1 MKGTKTNYILNDHYF
16 DISLLKHSVDYL
28 CIYIYIQ
35 LKSIDNLFLKSILHI
50 DGFDKTGEPFN
61 EL

>member
-1 MKGTKTNYILNDHYF
+1 MMVQVIILIG
-16 DISLLKHSVDYL
+16 ISIYL
-28 CIYIYIQ
+28 R

-50 DGFDKTGEPFN
+50 DGFDKTEEPFN